1 MLLYCCTHYFII
13 TLVQF
18 VLHILTSHITFTIF
32 LLYYTALCQCIMFYH
47 TGSMKDYQ
55 LHFLLFG
62 VEFIAVSCYENI
74 ENRLP
79 VCQFLICIYWF
90 YSILSVMVDYKY
102 LKMYYFDLFP
112 VFQWEWAV
120 FWPGTRKAQML
131 GLKTEKA
138 ISTKKKLHFI

>member
-1 MLLYCCTHYFII
+1 
-13 TLVQF
+13 
-18 VLHILTSHITFTIF
+18 
-32 LLYYTALCQCIMFYH
+32 MFYH
-47 TGSMKDYQ
+47 TGSTKAYQ

-102 LKMYYFDLFP
+102 LKMICFQYLNGNGLCSDLEQEKLKCWGWRQRKQFP
-112 VFQWEWAV
+112 Q
-120 FWPGTRKAQML
+120 RKNL
-131 GLKTEKA
+131 N
-138 ISTKKKLHFI
+138 

>member
-18 VLHILTSHITFTIF
+18 ALHILTPHITFTTF

-47 TGSMKDYQ
+47 TVSMKDYL

-62 VEFIAVSCYENI
+62 VEFIAISGYENI

-79 VCQFLICIYWF
+79 VCQFLICIY
-90 YSILSVMVDYKY
+90 
-102 LKMYYFDLFP
+102 
-112 VFQWEWAV
+112 
-120 FWPGTRKAQML
+120 
-131 GLKTEKA
+131 
-138 ISTKKKLHFI
+138 